1 MKNLRLFLSVL
12 LMSISTSVFAQ
23 YRYCSS
29 YEDFCAN
36 KWTKLDTVY
45 CESRSKAKQTW
56 LGGNDF
62 KLTTGDE
69 ATDKILKKEAFIVMD
84 DDTLYLNTRSLR
96 YEKTQFE
103 NGYTKAIRVGKNE
116 LMFVNM
122 KIGKEAQTR
131 MIASMV
137 MGTVASAIN
146 ANSMMKQQVCY
157 IISEGADTKG
167 RIPIQLIDDDMV
179 EKKISNNSDL
189 LKEYY
194 SEKDNDKRIRATHV
208 IPILEKA
215 GKIAAGKGS
224 ILLQALGEQK

>member
-1 MKNLRLFLSVL
+1 
-12 LMSISTSVFAQ
+12 
-23 YRYCSS
+23 
-29 YEDFCAN
+29 
-36 KWTKLDTVY
+36 
-45 CESRSKAKQTW
+45 
-56 LGGNDF
+56 
-62 KLTTGDE
+62 
-69 ATDKILKKEAFIVMD
+69 MD